1 MPSLPDNHDWF
12 CQRCHAY
19 AHHHQCHQWCH
30 RLERGSS
37 GRYANAETDSSK
49 DSDTTTEAE
58 ESPLAVGTVFTG
70 FECDVPTAPTGTAW
84 YPHDDIY
91 GKGRYI
97 LQLEEQEIPPP
108 EDSED
113 ARRRHIRLLQEEDD
127 QHLKGLLQ
135 IQKESSSLIDQDE
148 RTKRLLEVQKESSL
162 LIAQWLVRN
171 IDPVTG
177 ARPL

>member
-1 MPSLPDNHDWF
+1 MRSGIGKMMHAHGSSRERQSPRTNLHPGLRSVSSAGTLPMPSLPDNHDWF

-70 FECDVPTAPTGTAW
+70 FECEVPKAPAGTAW
-84 YPHDDIY
+84 YPH
-91 GKGRYI
+91 GQGSYI
-97 LQLEEQEIPPP
+97 LEEQEIPPP
-108 EDSED
+108 EEVPPPDDEFRSLI
-113 ARRRHIRLLQEEDD
+113 HLLR
-127 QHLKGLLQ
+127 
-135 IQKESSSLIDQDE
+135 IQKESS
-148 RTKRLLEVQKESSL
+148 R
-162 LIAQWLVRN
+162 LIAQWCVEKWKS
-171 IDPVTG
+171 
-177 ARPL
+177 